1 MKKNIFFT
9 FCFSFIPGA
18 GQMYQSYMKKGISI
32 MLLFALVVAVFAV
45 VPIPLFAIPL
55 PVIFAYSFFDTYN
68 VRNKIGTQEEEKDK
82 YIWED
87 TEFGSILKIFD
98 IKKKNTILG
107 AILILVGIYI
117 LLNSVLY
124 NIAIRFD
131 IDFIRYIVD
140 SITDYLVPIA
150 ISVFSI
156 SIGMKF
162 ISKK

>member
-1 MKKNIFFT
+1 MKKNILFT

-18 GQMYQSYMKKGISI
+18 GQMYQSYMKKGMSI
-32 MLLFALVVAVFAV
+32 LSLFALVAGVFAV

-68 VRNKIGTQEEEKDK
+68 IRNKIGTEKEEEDK
-82 YIWED
+82 YIWEGS
-87 TEFGSILKIFD
+87 EFGSFVKVFD

-107 AILILVGIYI
+107 AILILIGVYI

-131 IDFIRYIVD
+131 IDVIRYIVD
-140 SITDYLVPIA
+140 SITEYIVPVV
-150 ISVFSI
+150 ISAFSI
-156 SIGMKF
+156 GIGVKF